1 VLVVDDDSLVA
12 SVVARALADYD
23 VHVELNGRT
32 AVGRVEAGEAFDL
45 LLCDIMMPE
54 MTGIE
59 VHAAVSRADPA
70 LGART
75 VFMTGGVF
83 NEIVRSF
90 LESVPNRRLAKPFT
104 LRELRL
110 ICASTLAQ
118 ADEGERPPG

>member
-1 VLVVDDDSLVA
+1 VLVVDDDPLVA
-12 SVVARALADYD
+12 AVVVRALGDYD

-45 LLCDIMMPE
+45 LLCDIMMPDI
-54 MTGIE
+54 TGID
-59 VHAAVSRADPA
+59 VHAAVARADPA

-90 LESVPNRRLAKPFT
+90 LDSVPNRRLAKPFT

-110 ICASTLAQ
+110 VCASALAQ
-118 ADEGERPPG
+118 ASEGVSPEG